1 MELADAIV
9 VHKADGDNVRLAKKT
24 VSEYKQILHFLQPAT
39 PGWMSTAM
47 PVSSWE
53 KRGLDKVWDTIGE
66 FRQTVEANNYWS
78 IRVKIKPRIG
88 SNQ

>member
-39 PGWMSTAM
+39 PVGCLQRCLLVRGKNEGST
-47 PVSSWE
+47 
-53 KRGLDKVWDTIGE
+53 KFGI
-66 FRQTVEANNYWS
+66 Q
-78 IRVKIKPRIG
+78 
-88 SNQ
+88 